1 MHNNKTISIPPQIKT
16 MRSHFNYQT
25 IWHFLHNKGM
35 ELYGASFS
43 LLPADAET
51 ILKLVVWF
59 IQDKDQ
65 VEHFQLDLS
74 KGILLL
80 GPVGCG
86 KSCLMNICRFLL
98 ASDKRH
104 SIKSCRDVSFEFA
117 REGYDSIQRYTK
129 GSFSPYQGEPK
140 TYCFD
145 DLGSESKVQF
155 YGNDCSVMAEII
167 LSRYEFFHAYQMLT
181 HITTN
186 LNSTE
191 IENRYGLRVRS
202 RMRELFNLIAFQSS
216 TPDKRK

>member
-1 MHNNKTISIPPQIKT
+1 MHNNKIILIPAQIKT

-25 IWHFLHNKGM
+25 IWHFLHNKGI
-35 ELYGASFS
+35 ELYGPSFS
-43 LLPADAET
+43 LQPTDAET
-51 ILKLVVWF
+51 ILKLIVWF
-59 IQDKDQ
+59 VQDKDQ
-65 VEHFQLDLS
+65 VENFELDLS

-86 KSCLMNICRFLL
+86 KSSLMNIFRFLL
-98 ASDKRH
+98 TADKRH

-117 REGYDSIQRYTK
+117 REGYETIQRYSK
-129 GSFSPYQGEPK
+129 SSFTPYKGEPK

-155 YGNDCSVMAEII
+155 YGNDCSVMAEVI
-167 LSRYEFFHAYQMLT
+167 LSRYEFFHAYQMIT
-181 HITTN
+181 HVTTN

-202 RMRELFNLIAFQSS
+202 RMRELFNLIAFPSS

>member
-1 MHNNKTISIPPQIKT
+1 MQHTKTILIPAQIKT
-16 MRSHFNYQT
+16 MRSHFNYET
-25 IWHFLHNKGM
+25 IWRFLYNKGI

-43 LLPADAET
+43 LLPEDAET
-51 ILKLVVWF
+51 IIKLIVWF
-59 IQDKDQ
+59 IQDKEQ

-74 KGILLL
+74 KGILLV

-86 KSCLMNICRFLL
+86 KSTLMNICRFLL
-98 ASDKRH
+98 AADKRH
-104 SIKSCRDVSFEFA
+104 TVKSCRDVSFEFA
-117 REGYDSIQRYTK
+117 REGYETIHRFSK
-129 GSFSPYQGEPK
+129 GAFTPYRGEPK

-145 DLGSESKVQF
+145 DLGSETKVQH

-167 LSRYEFFHAYQMLT
+167 LSRYEFFHAYQMIT

-191 IENRYGLRVRS
+191 IETRYGLRVRS
-202 RMRELFNLIAFQSS
+202 RMRELFNLIAFPSN